1 MLLSRLH
8 TISAAILLGLL
19 LALARAPA
27 AQEQTTV
34 SNVFFNTNLRVAI
47 EDLAAQAG
55 VNIIAGPAVQG
66 VVSVEFEDV
75 TVRKALDLMVAGT
88 EYLVYEDP
96 NYYLVYAPDAQSGL
110 LRSVS
115 ETEVVQISNLPA
127 NTARD
132 LLADPL
138 QRYVQADDTS
148 RTISITAPPQIIER
162 IRQDLEKIDT
172 PAETATRVIPIQN
185 LDAQTALQALPR
197 SLRNY
202 ARLDAERNAVVVSA
216 PPQLARNVADQ
227 LAEIDVPTLSERADD
242 DAFSET
248 RIIKLDYVSAT
259 TASNLL
265 PERFTDYVKVDE
277 TTNAVSISAPA
288 EESDEI
294 AGYIEAIDTERQ
306 HVMLDARVVVL
317 DRSDLL
323 NFGVDWDFPT
333 AQAGTFTDDTTG
345 APDFPY
351 ALQIGYTPSRQFT
364 QALSLNLNLLS
375 RNDEAAIVASPKVL
389 AQDGREAQISITT
402 EEFFEVTGDESAFV
416 RAELEKIET
425 GTIMYIKPR
434 IGNDG
439 DLTLDLRIEVSDVI
453 ARGEQNLPVVSR
465 RKARSTVQIEN
476 GGTAAVAGLVDT
488 RSQTA
493 IDGVPSAS
501 RLPLIGNAFGT
512 DELDRRERQVA
523 VFVTAT
529 LVEDGD
535 PLFTNGRRQGP
546 APEKVD
552 EAAYREELEQA
563 LKLIEPGPKA
573 E

>member
-1 MLLSRLH
+1 MLSSRLPAVA
-8 TISAAILLGLL
+8 AAIALALA
-19 LALARAPA
+19 LALARVPA

-47 EDLAAQAG
+47 EDLAAQVG

-66 VVSVEFEDV
+66 VVSIEFENV
-75 TVRKALDLMVAGT
+75 TVRKALELLVAGT
-88 EYLVYEDP
+88 EYLVYEAPD
-96 NYYLVYAPDAQSGL
+96 YYLVYAPDAQSGL
-110 LRSVS
+110 MRSVS
-115 ETEVVQISNLPA
+115 ETDVVQISNLPA
-127 NTARD
+127 TTARD
-132 LLADPL
+132 LLAPPL
-138 QRYVQADDTS
+138 QRYVQADDRS

-162 IRQDLEKIDT
+162 IRKDLDKIDT
-172 PAETATRVIPIQN
+172 PSQTATRVIPIQN
-185 LDAQTALQALPR
+185 LDAQTALQTLPEN
-197 SLRNY
+197 LRDY
-202 ARLDAERNAVVVSA
+202 ARLDDERNAVVVSA
-216 PPQLARNVADQ
+216 PPQLARNIANQ
-227 LAEIDVPTLSERADD
+227 LAEIDVPTPTARADD
-242 DAFSET
+242 AAFAET
-248 RIIKLDYVSAT
+248 RVIKLDYVSAT

-265 PERFTDYVKVDE
+265 PKRFSDYVKVDE

-288 EESDEI
+288 EESREI
-294 AGYIEAIDTERQ
+294 AGYIDAIDTERQ

-501 RLPLIGNAFGT
+501 RLPLFGNAFGT

-535 PLFTNGRRQGP
+535 PLFRDGRREAP
-546 APEKVD
+546 APKEVD
-552 EAAYREELEQA
+552 EKAYRAELEAA
-563 LKLIEPGPKA
+563 LKSIDANSKA